1 MEDNREKIK
10 NTQAKALENRN
21 VIVMQDKKRTRKKLR
36 K

>member
-21 VIVMQDKKRTRKKLR
+21 VIVMQDKKRKRKKLR